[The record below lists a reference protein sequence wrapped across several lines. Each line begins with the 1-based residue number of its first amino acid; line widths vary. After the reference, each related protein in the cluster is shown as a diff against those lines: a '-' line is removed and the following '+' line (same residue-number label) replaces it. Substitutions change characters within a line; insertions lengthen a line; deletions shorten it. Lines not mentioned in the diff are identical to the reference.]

1 MILLGTNDI
10 RGITA
15 CPSALNDNTYTISC
29 DYVSGCNL
37 SGCSYNLTSMIDIPI
52 TGNIEGSNVNIIE
65 SNKVSQKTFQLT
77 VRDLNEVIV
86 QSNSI
91 TFNDNICPTTTGQVF
106 NHYPYIYIRKYI
118 FIAATTITSER
129 PSESGS
135 PSLSGGAITAIA
147 VVVPAAIVLVVA
159 IIITFCLIKLG
170 EISVFFTGSV
180 IINVCYALRILL
192 LLWNYYLRKKAAV
205 RLKRICDNIL
215 YYFLLH

>member
-1 MILLGTNDI
+1 M
-10 RGITA
+10 
-15 CPSALNDNTYTISC
+15 CPSSLNDNPYTIRC

-52 TGNIEGSNVNIIE
+52 TGNIEGRSFNMIE
-65 SNKVSQKTFQLT
+65 SNKVSQKTFNLT

-86 QSNSI
+86 QSENI
-91 TFNDNICPTTTGQVF
+91 TFNDDICPTTTGQVF
-106 NHYPYIYIRKYI
+106 NRYPYIYIRKYI
-118 FIAATTITSER
+118 FIAVATITSEG
-129 PSESGS
+129 PSESGG
-135 PSLSGGAITAIA
+135 PSLSGGAIAAIVA
-147 VVVPAAIVLVVA
+147 VVVLAAIVLVVA

-180 IINVCYALRILL
+180 IINVCCALRILL

-205 RLKRICDNIL
+205 RLIRIGDNII